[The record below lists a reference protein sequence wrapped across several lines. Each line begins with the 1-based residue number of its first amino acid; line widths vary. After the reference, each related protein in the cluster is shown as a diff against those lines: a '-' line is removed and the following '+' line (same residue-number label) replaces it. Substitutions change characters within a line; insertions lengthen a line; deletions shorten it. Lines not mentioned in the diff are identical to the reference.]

1 MLRLREIMTT
11 HVVTL
16 TPEMSVRD
24 AMELLGRS
32 HVSGAPV
39 VAAGRLVGVVSAT
52 DLMTFAGALPG
63 VPTQTDMADDWFVAG
78 EEGCTDD
85 DVDDEAEPPGVYFSD
100 LWDDAGAEV
109 SSRVENVDGPEWNA
123 LEEHDVSEVMTRLP
137 LVTLPPDA
145 DVEAAAQLMKERNI
159 HRVLVTDHGA
169 VVGVVSALDIATA
182 VADHRLVTNIFL
194 FNHDGA
200 FRDLQ

>member
-1 MLRLREIMTT
+1 MLRLRDIMTT
-11 HVVTL
+11 QVVTL
-16 TPEMSVRD
+16 TPETSVRD

-39 VAAGRLVGVVSAT
+39 VAAGHLVGVVTAT

-63 VPTQTDMADDWFVAG
+63 VPTQSDLADDWLVAG
-78 EEGCTDD
+78 EEAFSDD
-85 DVDDEAEPPGVYFSD
+85 DVEEDAEPPGAYFSD
-100 LWDDAGAEV
+100 LWDDSGAEV

-145 DVEAAAQLMKERNI
+145 EVEAAARLMMERTI
-159 HRVLVTDHGA
+159 HRVLVTDNDTLI
-169 VVGVVSALDIATA
+169 GVVSALDIAKA
-182 VADHRLVTNIFL
+182 VADHRLVTHIFL
-194 FNHDGA
+194 FNHDSA